1 MKTHPDASVMNL
13 GAALHE
19 LAQRQNFDAEHAWAA
34 VQARLNPKP
43 PATTQTN
50 APPPVRSLWQRL
62 RRRFTFALKP
72 TLAAE

>member
-34 VQARLNPKP
+34 VH
-43 PATTQTN
+43 QTDRKS
-50 APPPVRSLWQRL
+50 VV
-62 RRRFTFALKP
+62 
-72 TLAAE
+72 